1 MQKLTEYDCRVLLSK
16 YKIKLPRAELA
27 RSEDEAVKYA
37 EKIGYPVVL
46 KLISADMLHK
56 TDAGGVIINIDDAEG
71 VRKAYGKIH
80 SNARAHGNICVDGIL
95 VEETLCGRQVIV
107 GSVQDPQFG
116 PVLMFGIGGIFV
128 ELLHD
133 VSFRVIP
140 ITRRDAEKMI
150 LEIKAHDILSGVR
163 GQKGVNRRALADTLV
178 KVSNMVEKERDIVEL
193 DINPLFVNEKEAVAG
208 DARIVMSKQ

>member
-1 MQKLTEYDCRVLLSK
+1 MQKLTEYDCRTLLCRH
-16 YKIKLPRAELA
+16 KIKVPRAELA

-37 EKIGYPVVL
+37 ERIGYPVVM
-46 KLISADMLHK
+46 KLMSADMLHK
-56 TDAGGVIINIDDAEG
+56 TDAGGVIINIDDADS

-80 SNARAHGNICVDGIL
+80 SNARAHGNINVDGIL

-150 LEIKAHDILSGVR
+150 GEIKAHDILSGVR
-163 GQKGVNRRALADTLV
+163 GQKAVNRRALADTLV
-178 KVSNMVEKERDIVEL
+178 KISNMIEKERDIVEM
-193 DINPLFVNEKEAVAG
+193 DINPLFVNDKEAVAG
-208 DARIVMSKQ
+208 DARIVMA

>member
-1 MQKLTEYDCRVLLSK
+1 MQKLTEYDCRVLLKK

-37 EKIGYPVVL
+37 ERIGYPVVL

-56 TDAGGVIINIDDAEG
+56 TDVGGVIINIDDAEG
-71 VRKAYGKIH
+71 VRKSYGKIH
-80 SNARAHGNICVDGIL
+80 SNAREHGNINVDGIL

-140 ITRRDAEKMI
+140 ITRHDAEKMI
-150 LEIKAHDILSGVR
+150 LEIKAHDVLSGVR
-163 GQKGVNRRALADTLV
+163 GQKAVNLRVLADTLV
-178 KVSNMVEKERDIVEL
+178 KISNMVEKERDIVEL
-193 DINPLFVNEKEAVAG
+193 DINPLFVNEKVAVAG
-208 DARIVMSKQ
+208 DARIVMG